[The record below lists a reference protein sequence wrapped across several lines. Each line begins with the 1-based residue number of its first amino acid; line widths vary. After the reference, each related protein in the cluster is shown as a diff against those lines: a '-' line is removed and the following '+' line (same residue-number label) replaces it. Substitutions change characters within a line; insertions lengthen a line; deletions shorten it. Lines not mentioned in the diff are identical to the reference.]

1 MGLQDRA
8 LCSHV
13 LSVHQTGRAPER
25 TDAVELLDA
34 ATLRSYIA
42 KAKQFNPYIPED
54 LTGVHPC
61 QQYALMEGSNHMS
74 RVACSLPCVQRLL
87 ESSKHVSIAKD

>member
-1 MGLQDRA
+1 MGVQDRA

-54 LTGVHPC
+54 LTGLHPC
-61 QQYALMEGSNHMS
+61 QHAFMEGATTCLLLLMS
-74 RVACSLPCVQRLL
+74 AETAGKQQAVR
-87 ESSKHVSIAKD
+87 D